1 MKKLN
6 LSPELLET
14 RLTPAGQI
22 ALTAGVLTV
31 FGDGGAN
38 AVDVRTDGQGNV
50 NVRVD
55 NLTQTFATAGITRA
69 FISTGAGN
77 DDVFTN
83 LAVPTV
89 IDLGAGNDRSNVLH
103 GAGAT
108 VFGGQGNDALYQ
120 IIGAGNV
127 ADGGA
132 GRDIVY
138 TNVQSFIVP
147 DAADQNPIIFGQAVN
162 QGFTLINGVVYYVPG
177 QGDNRIL
184 IQNVG
189 GQLLFTS
196 SVNGQV
202 TDVQAFGRGVV
213 TDFATVLGSGNDV
226 LINQVKGLNLT
237 AYGAGGNDTLI
248 AGPAGRVLFKGGN
261 GNDVLDASQAK
272 DGDVTGDPGN
282 DVLAGGVVRTDGLD
296 LVSVNRGGRLVLAA

>member
-6 LSPELLET
+6 LAPELLET

-31 FGDGGAN
+31 IGDGGAN
-38 AVDVRTDGQGNV
+38 AVDVRTDGAGNFTA
-50 NVRVD
+50 RVD
-55 NLTQTFATAGITRA
+55 NVQQTFAVADVTRA
-69 FISTGAGN
+69 VISTGAGN

-83 LAVPTV
+83 LAVPTT
-89 IDLGAGNDRSNVLH
+89 ISLGSGNDRSNVLH

-127 ADGGA
+127 ADGGQ

-138 TNVQSFIVP
+138 TNALSFIVNDP
-147 DAADQNPIIFGQAVN
+147 ADQNPIIFGQAVN

-177 QGDNRIL
+177 QGDNRVL
-184 IQNVG
+184 IQQVG
-189 GQLLFTS
+189 NQVLFTA
-196 SVNGQV
+196 SVNGV
-202 TDVQAFGRGVV
+202 VSDVQTFSKKDVS
-213 TDFATVLGSGNDV
+213 DFATVFGSGNDV
-226 LINQVKGLNLT
+226 LVNQVKGLNLT
-237 AYGAGGNDTLI
+237 AYGANGNDTLL
-248 AGPAGRVLFKGGN
+248 AGPAGRVLFKGGA
-261 GNDVLDASQAK
+261 GNDVLDASQAR

-282 DVLAGGVVRTDGLD
+282 DVLAGGVVRTDGMD